1 MPKNSGVF
9 SFDRNGRIVY
19 NLLKIVYNREG
30 YMKFLFLFCLDP
42 TIDPV
47 APHVLHL
54 AKKHYSATLTSL
66 TIGGKAVYRAQ
77 INNCLFFFAE
87 TRNVASSL
95 YPEIAEEVNSQFSD
109 VSMIGLINWHAG
121 ANAPAKIFCAHST
134 ADVPSGTFGPTS
146 GDLLSSTLLSI
157 EAERNQ
163 VGLADFRT
171 VFEASHW
178 SGTMDGRPSLE
189 LLQVKAP
196 VFDIEIGSY
205 PEDWS
210 LLEAQMVLVRA
221 LGRIPMFCDSSKLR
235 ALYLGGIH
243 FEPSATEMIFQ
254 NIAIEHHLPNQWL
267 VSGAYDLAG
276 AETKII
282 AAAKSCS
289 SLPELIVYHA
299 GLKSAYKENARRAA
313 AILGIPCV
321 SHKQLRAP
329 DWKQTIFA
337 VKE

>member
-1 MPKNSGVF
+1 
-9 SFDRNGRIVY
+9 
-19 NLLKIVYNREG
+19 
-30 YMKFLFLFCLDP
+30 MKFLFLFCSDP
-42 TIDPV
+42 SIDPV
-47 APHVLHL
+47 APRVFSI
-54 AKKHYSATLTSL
+54 AKDYYSATSTNL
-66 TIGGKAVYRAQ
+66 TIGGKIVYQAQ
-77 INNCLFFFAE
+77 VNDSQLFFAE
-87 TRNVASSL
+87 TRNIASSL
-95 YPEIAEEVNSQFSD
+95 YPEIAEELNSQFSD

-146 GDLLSSTLLSI
+146 GDLLSSTLLAI
-157 EAERNQ
+157 EAERNKA
-163 VGLADFRT
+163 GLTDFRT
-171 VFEASHW
+171 FFEASHW
-178 SGTMDGRPSLE
+178 SGTMDGRPASE

-205 PEDWS
+205 PDDWNHN
-210 LLEAQMVLVRA
+210 EAGLVLARA
-221 LGRIPMFCDSSKLR
+221 LGEIPKFCSSDRTR

-243 FEPSATEMIFQ
+243 FEPSATEMVFQ

-267 VSGAYDLAG
+267 VSGGYDLPG
-276 AETKII
+276 AEAKII

-313 AILGIPCV
+313 TILGIPCA
-321 SHKQLRAP
+321 SHKQVRAP

-337 VKE
+337 SKE